1 MKKKL
6 TKPKLEEMEKFSR
19 NILEIVERDKLEYI
33 EAITEYSESIGLEID
48 VAASLITPYLKDK
61 ISEEA
66 RKNNLIEKMPVILF

>member
-48 VAASLITPYLKDK
+48 VAATLITPFLKDK

-66 RKNNLIEKMPVILF
+66 RRNNLIEKIPVISF